1 MVLVEPHGGD
11 PFKICVTNRNQSR
24 TCASPNNS
32 MFVSLTRTEV
42 TCPPF
47 ACPNSPASRTAAT
60 RRERSP
66 STRIVNCVRR
76 FVSPSSVV
84 SPDGQLLCRISHKKL
99 DWYVHKGLGG
109 DLHFAGMIPSGGEP
123 RPLHG
128 ASVLRAEVYGHGR
141 RFRDSSHSHKYRRYL
156 PEKWKSHNN
165 HDNVVLCVRD
175 DIPAITNRS
184 LALFAATSLTT
195 STVTR

>member
-24 TCASPNNS
+24 TCPSPNNS

-47 ACPNSPASRTAAT
+47 ACPNSPASRTAAI

-109 DLHFAGMIPSGGEP
+109 DLHSAGMIPSGGEP

-128 ASVLRAEVYGHGR
+128 ASVLRAEVYGCRR
-141 RFRDSSHSHKYRRYL
+141 RFRDSSHSEQFHAIVSDGQQVCR
-156 PEKWKSHNN
+156 
-165 HDNVVLCVRD
+165 VRQD
-175 DIPAITNRS
+175 EGLRVPLHPPPQVPPISPREVEES
-184 LALFAATSLTT
+184 QQS
-195 STVTR
+195 R